1 MQIKTRLTIGFGL
14 LLSVVAIVVSLN
26 QGVSQAA
33 KSNFEIYQSEIEP
46 AMTLLGQVKQTS
58 SELRL
63 LLKVGMHDVS
73 ALDLEDISRLKG
85 LVEVELPYLRSSLQE
100 HTRAKALERD
110 IEFEIKELVSLTDKQ
125 IEITSGVL
133 LVMVAS
139 DGVVDKKDMLAHE
152 VDVDAVAERIDIV
165 ASGLLYDLDKQ
176 SSGYLKALAD
186 DLDKISSLVLYVG
199 LFGGIVAIVF
209 VVRTMS
215 LIGTQIRS
223 LQAGTESIK
232 AGYLDTPLAVKG
244 RNELSGL
251 AEFFNHMMVSIKE
264 SREKLLVA
272 RDEAESANRSKS
284 DFLANMSHEIRTPM
298 NGVIGMT
305 ELLLDTDLSDEQYRY
320 TEIVKNSGENLLLI
334 INDILDFS
342 KIEAGMLR
350 IETIDFD
357 LLRVL
362 DGVVSS
368 LGPKALEQGLELVCG
383 ADPGVPTS
391 LRGDPGRLRQILFN
405 FVGNALKFTEV
416 GEVVVSASVIET
428 QRSEVLLRFSVRD
441 SGIGIP
447 PDERDKL
454 FSKFSQVDASHT
466 RRHGGTG
473 LGLVISRQLAEMMGG
488 KTGVV
493 SPVEERGEKSIGGPG
508 TEFWF
513 TVRLAKQE
521 GVVTDKPEMVEL
533 EGLNV
538 LVVDDNA
545 SNREYLST
553 CLKSQGMKTQLAENG
568 AVALEMIKPG
578 VFDLA
583 IIDMEMPNMT
593 GLELAQRLQ
602 NPKPKLVMLTS
613 VGGSDKL
620 NRCEQEGLAGHIS
633 KPVRREELF
642 QVLLKAMSRE
652 VINDQERGTVT
663 LESTSDLTL
672 DFSGRDVR
680 ILLAEDIISNQY
692 LVQAMLK
699 TFGVSCDVANN
710 GQEAVEFLKSRTYD
724 LVLMDMQMPV
734 MDGMEATCLIRDA
747 GSGVLVPDV
756 PIIAVTANAMEQ
768 DRQKCIEIGMN
779 DYLTK
784 PISKHSLAAVLRR
797 WLPESN
803 HP

>member
-1 MQIKTRLTIGFGL
+1 MRFKPIERTVLLPSYYSVPIISKNSVTLALGLVILCLTASASRAGDGFVDFNFYPELMEVNTDSVYTVNAFVKLPARLSYFSLTNFNNADPSKE
-14 LLSVVAIVVSLN
+14 LSDRFTYYTEQNLRWAMREDLPLDLTVQHNLRS
-26 QGVSQAA
+26 G
-33 KSNFEIYQSEIEP
+33 SENDR
-46 AMTLLGQVKQTS
+46 
-58 SELRL
+58 LRL
-63 LLKVGMHDVS
+63 
-73 ALDLEDISRLKG
+73 
-85 LVEVELPYLRSSLQE
+85 
-100 HTRAKALERD
+100 
-110 IEFEIKELVSLTDKQ
+110 
-125 IEITSGVL
+125 
-133 LVMVAS
+133 
-139 DGVVDKKDMLAHE
+139 
-152 VDVDAVAERIDIV
+152 
-165 ASGLLYDLDKQ
+165 
-176 SSGYLKALAD
+176 
-186 DLDKISSLVLYVG
+186 
-199 LFGGIVAIVF
+199 
-209 VVRTMS
+209 
-215 LIGTQIRS
+215 
-223 LQAGTESIK
+223 
-232 AGYLDTPLAVKG
+232 
-244 RNELSGL
+244 
-251 AEFFNHMMVSIKE
+251 
-264 SREKLLVA
+264 
-272 RDEAESANRSKS
+272 
-284 DFLANMSHEIRTPM
+284 
-298 NGVIGMT
+298 
-305 ELLLDTDLSDEQYRY
+305 
-320 TEIVKNSGENLLLI
+320 
-334 INDILDFS
+334 
-342 KIEAGMLR
+342 
-350 IETIDFD
+350 
-357 LLRVL
+357 
-362 DGVVSS
+362 
-368 LGPKALEQGLELVCG
+368 
-383 ADPGVPTS
+383 
-391 LRGDPGRLRQILFN
+391 
-405 FVGNALKFTEV
+405 
-416 GEVVVSASVIET
+416 
-428 QRSEVLLRFSVRD
+428 
-441 SGIGIP
+441 GIGIP